1 MLSARDI
8 QQRFL
13 RFFTEDPRNHKR
25 IPNVSLVPHNDPSL
39 LFVNSGMFP
48 LVPYLSGE
56 PHPLGKRLC
65 NFQRSIRTM
74 AEDLEEI
81 GDARHTTCFNMMG
94 NWSLGD
100 FWKHDQ
106 IPWIAELY
114 INEFGLD
121 INRFFVSV
129 FRGDEDA
136 PRDDDA
142 IEIWK
147 RVFKTYGI
155 EALVSDD
162 PTDVMKNYDDNGN
175 LLPDQTTS
183 YRIFAYEKKKNWW
196 QRGHAAGELGGPSS
210 EMFYDCGAPLE
221 GEYKNAYHINDDS
234 GKFIEVGNNVFMEY
248 YLDEGLKW
256 QKLKQRNIDFGGGFE
271 RVVFCSHNKMDI
283 FDTELYLPA
292 IEVVEKLSG
301 LKYYE
306 LSETAKKP
314 FRVIVDHIR
323 AATFIMGDEVLPS
336 NKEQGYI
343 LRRFIRRAINFGRKL
358 NLQKGFTAEVGSRF
372 VDILSQFDDYAFLK
386 DKKEMIMAEMLKE
399 EEKFHRTLAQGIR
412 ELDKYLSKAAS
423 SSASTEPESSNH
435 PASSADS
442 PRRGGGNDTVITG
455 EQAFYIYETY
465 GFPFDLIVDEL
476 LSRNIPFDKNQLEAA
491 FKESMQKH
499 RAQSNAGA
507 EHVFKGGLADTKIET
522 TRLHTTHHILL
533 ATLRKILGPHV
544 HQRGSNITA
553 ERLRIDFSHTEKMTP
568 EQLQLTE
575 DMVNEVISKDYN
587 MVRRE
592 MKFDDAVNEGAEMEF
607 GQKYGDVVS
616 VYFLEDAEGN
626 AFSKEFCGG
635 PHVQHT
641 SQIREGGRFK
651 IMKEE
656 AVGSGVR
663 RIKGVLLK

>member
-1 MLSARDI
+1 MLSALDI

-13 RFFTEDPRNHKR
+13 RFFGEAPRDHKR

-100 FWKHDQ
+100 FWKTEQ

-114 INEFGLD
+114 IKEFGLD

-129 FRGDEDA
+129 FKGDTDA

-142 IEIWK
+142 IEMWK
-147 RVFKTYGI
+147 KVFAQYGI
-155 EALVSDD
+155 EAQVSDD
-162 PTDVMKNYDDNGN
+162 PYDVMKNYDNSGN
-175 LLPDQTTS
+175 LLPDQSKS

-271 RVVFCSHNKMDI
+271 RVVFCTQNKMDI

-292 IEVVEKLSG
+292 IQVIEQLSG
-301 LKYYE
+301 LKYHD

-358 NLQKGFTAEVGSRF
+358 NLDKGFTGEVGARF
-372 VDILSQFDDYAFLK
+372 VDILTQFDDYVFLK
-386 DKKEMIMAEMLKE
+386 EKKEMIVAELLKE
-399 EEKFHRTLAQGIR
+399 EDKFHKTLSQGIR
-412 ELDKYLSKAAS
+412 ELDKYLS
-423 SSASTEPESSNH
+423 T
-435 PASSADS
+435 S
-442 PRRGGGNDTVITG
+442 PTLSG
-455 EQAFYIYETY
+455 EQAFYIFETF

-476 LSRNIPFDKNQLEAA
+476 ISRAIPFDWNNLEAD
-491 FKESMQKH
+491 FKKAMQQH

-507 EHVFKGGLADTKIET
+507 EHVFKGGLADTKVET

-553 ERLRIDFSHTEKMTP
+553 ERLRMDFSHTEKMTP
-568 EQLQLTE
+568 EQLQITE
-575 DMVNEVISKDYN
+575 DMVNEVISKDYT

-592 MKFDDAVNEGAEMEF
+592 MKFDEAVNQGAEMEF

-641 SQIREGGRFK
+641 SEIREGGRFK

-663 RIKGVLLK
+663 RIKGVLVK